1 MTDLRKRFSEAAR
14 MVSSK
19 KDSIPQCVYGA
30 YSEHLKNIDTDN
42 LPENAKMIY
51 GSIKDRL
58 ESKANPSDIGNVEA
72 EFLAQDILCMAHV
85 IDKTAK
91 NEFTIIEPKDKTIL
105 KDLRPDRRRGPKD
118 RRKLYTYVAEDRR
131 CGVVDRRNLMRS

>member
-1 MTDLRKRFSEAAR
+1 MNDMREKFSKAAKILASTR
-14 MVSSK
+14 N
-19 KDSIPQCVYGA
+19 SIPQCVYGA
-30 YSEHLKNIDTDN
+30 YSEHLKNIDTDK
-42 LPENAKMIY
+42 LPENVKMIY

-58 ESKANPSDIGNVEA
+58 ESKANPSDIGIVEA

-85 IDKTAK
+85 IDKRAK
-91 NEFTIIEPKDKTIL
+91 DESTIIESQAKTIP
-105 KDLRPDRRRGPKD
+105 KESRPDRRRGPKD